1 MVIRASLFG
10 SFLMLLLSPF
20 CASAIDLDRQFESI
34 KEQDRFLIETLK
46 SMGREINQQTP
57 LWVDSDTRL
66 NSVLV
71 LGKTLTYNYQLIN
84 FSGSDLDVPF
94 FMRTVLENLNH
105 MVCQSEATRTLIDLG
120 VRYVYLYSGMDGKLI
135 TRIVLE
141 SYQCG
146 RL

>member
-10 SFLMLLLSPF
+10 SFLVLLLSPL

-34 KEQDRFLIETLK
+34 KEQDQFLIETLK
-46 SMGREINQQTP
+46 SMGREINQETP

-66 NSVLV
+66 NSVVV
-71 LGKTLTYNYQLIN
+71 LGRTLTYNYQVVN

-94 FMRTVLENLNH
+94 FGRTVLENLNH
-105 MVCQSEATRTLIDLG
+105 MVCQSEATRILIDLG
-120 VRYVYLYSGMDGKLI
+120 VRYVYLYFGMDGKLI

-141 SYQCG
+141 SYRCG
-146 RL
+146 PL